1 MNIFKQPRELQQLG
15 QSIVSIRIPIN
26 SGQSLQIALCTTI
39 SYSFQSPLCS
49 VLTYSIYSVM
59 FSHPLNW
66 EVYHLLTRSTEIQ
79 ADGRNARSATLET
92 WSKLM
97 KLTLPIL
104 VKKLKLGKMWE
115 KYSFLA
121 NNKKFILF

>member
-1 MNIFKQPRELQQLG
+1 MNIFEQPRELQQLG
-15 QSIVSIRIPIN
+15 QSIVSIWMPIN
-26 SGQSLQIALCTTI
+26 SVQSLQIALCTTV

-49 VLTYSIYSVM
+49 AVHTYIIYSVM
-59 FSHPLNW
+59 FTHTLNW
-66 EVYHLLTRSTEIQ
+66 EVYHLTRSTEIQ
-79 ADGRNARSATLET
+79 AAGRNARSDTLET

-121 NNKKFILF
+121 TNKKFILF

>member
-15 QSIVSIRIPIN
+15 QSIVSIRCN

-49 VLTYSIYSVM
+49 VLTYTIYSVM
-59 FSHPLNW
+59 FSHPLSW

>member
-1 MNIFKQPRELQQLG
+1 MNIFEQPRELQQLG
-15 QSIVSIRIPIN
+15 QSTVSIWMPIN
-26 SGQSLQIALCTTI
+26 SVQSLQIALCTTV

-49 VLTYSIYSVM
+49 AVHPYSIYSVM
-59 FSHPLNW
+59 STHPLNW

-79 ADGRNARSATLET
+79 VDGRNARSATLET

-104 VKKLKLGKMWE
+104 VKKLKLGKNVG
-115 KYSFLA
+115 KV
-121 NNKKFILF
+121 FIFGYQ

>member
-1 MNIFKQPRELQQLG
+1 MNIFEQPRLG
-15 QSIVSIRIPIN
+15 QSIVSIRMPIN
-26 SGQSLQIALCTTI
+26 SGQSLQIAFCTTV
-39 SYSFQSPLCS
+39 SYSFQSPLCSS

-59 FSHPLNW
+59 FNHPLNW

-97 KLTLPIL
+97 KSTLPIL